1 MWHLWGRGE
10 VHTGFWWGKLRERN
24 NLEDVGAGGK
34 IFKWSSR
41 SGIGAWTGLIWLRIG
56 SGGGRL

>member
-10 VHTGFWWGKLRERN
+10 VHIGFWWGKVRERN
-24 NLEDVGAGGK
+24 NFEDVGAGGR

-41 SGIGAWTGLIWLRIG
+41 SGIG
-56 SGGGRL
+56 